1 MQDRYIIFRGS
12 LNSGIESL
20 KHKHRKL
27 LIISQLEPSKKLRYM
42 YLSLQGRVWKGEI
55 NNL

>member
-12 LNSGIESL
+12 LNSGKKSL

-42 YLSLQGRVWKGEI
+42 YLSCQGGVWKREI